1 MTHPH
6 DRTQPVAR
14 PASGTPRRIFREEAL
29 RSRAR
34 ARSGVRMPLVIS
46 GPSFLVL
53 WIAVA
58 IVLTAGV
65 AVTALA
71 LGTVR

>member
-1 MTHPH
+1 MKL
-6 DRTQPVAR
+6 
-14 PASGTPRRIFREEAL
+14 IYREQAL
-29 RSRAR
+29 RERAR
-34 ARSGVRMPLVIS
+34 GRAPVRMPLVIS

-58 IVLTAGV
+58 IVVTAGIG
-65 AVTALA
+65 VTALA